1 MKTARNMFGLAV
13 GILALSL
20 AQASAMSLGEF
31 EYRNSCAQC
40 HGNSGKGDG
49 PVVEYLTQ
57 MPGDLTVLTRENGGV
72 FPVERMY
79 QVIEG
84 TAEVG
89 THGRDMPLWGNRYRE
104 RAALIADEDA
114 DFPFDPARDTESYV
128 QARILS
134 LIEYLSTL
142 QVR

>member
-1 MKTARNMFGLAV
+1 MKLIPTTLGLAV
-13 GILALSL
+13 GLLAVSVM
-20 AQASAMSLGEF
+20 QTSAMSLGEF
-31 EYRNSCAQC
+31 EFRNSCAQC
-40 HGNSGKGDG
+40 HGETGKGDG
-49 PVVEYLTQ
+49 PVVEYLTES
-57 MPGDLTVLTRENGGV
+57 PSDLTALTRDNGGV

-79 QVIEG
+79 EVIEG
-84 TAEVG
+84 AADIG
-89 THGRDMPLWGNRYRE
+89 SHGRDMPLWGNRYRE

-142 QVR
+142 QIK